1 MGRVEYEPKVPLAH
15 PAAADYLPRY
25 LHDGIPDSQGRP
37 DIKIRDDFYGT
48 RRKLRI
54 GVLGAGISCLNFLHF
69 AEERLRDIEIVVYER
84 NEDVGGVWL
93 TSKYPGCRCDIPSIV
108 YQFSWR
114 TNIWSEM
121 YAPAAENLAYLQTVA
136 REKDFYKY
144 MNFKHEIEQAAWS
157 DDEAMW
163 TLNVK
168 DLASGRTFEDKFHI
182 FLEFNGPVSNPRLTP
197 LAGIQDFK
205 GEVMHPA
212 YWSKDTSVDGKR
224 VALIG
229 YGCSGV
235 QIGPNIVDRVAKLYT
250 WFRNKTYILPPPNQG
265 FSAAGGANFKYS
277 DEQKALLADPD
288 VYLSYRKAVDDAFYR
303 RYSYV
308 INGSQMS
315 QVVKDNTVKYMKE
328 KLAEKP
334 ELLERILPEDFDIGC
349 RRQTFAY
356 GYLEAIM
363 DPKTTVFAKTPQ
375 RFTEHGIIDGDGVE
389 HELDMI
395 IAATGYDQSHLPR
408 FPKLI
413 NGKSVTEFWEDP
425 LSPPS
430 YMALCLKGMPNYFN
444 PSSAYGPLPQG
455 NYYQSSEAFTHY
467 IVKAIE
473 KIQIDR
479 ILSVTPKDRA
489 VDQFVRHANT
499 YLKRT
504 AVTGPCVSWYKGNDY
519 ANAPALWPGARSQ
532 FLRVLE
538 TPRFEDFEIVY
549 EDPEDMFAYFGNGWT
564 LEDDGDAET
573 DKTWY
578 MGKPGREVDGE
589 VIQRL
594 KGTDASVQQLVQ
606 GMAAMP
612 TVSQA
617 SVP

>member
-1 MGRVEYEPKVPLAH
+1 MGRVEYEPNIPLAH
-15 PAAADYLPRY
+15 PAAAEYLPRY
-25 LHDGIPDSQGRP
+25 LHEGIPDSQGKP
-37 DIKIRDDFYGT
+37 DVKIRDDFYGT

-69 AEERLRDIEIVVYER
+69 AEARLKDVEIVVYER

-136 REKDFYKY
+136 RENDFYKY
-144 MNFKHEIEQAAWS
+144 MNFKHEIKQAAWN

-163 TLNVK
+163 ALTVK
-168 DLASGRTFEDKFHI
+168 DPASERTFEDKVHI

-197 LAGIQDFK
+197 LPGIQDFK
-205 GEVMHPA
+205 GEVVHPA
-212 YWSKDTSVDGKR
+212 YWSEDTSVDGKR

-277 DEQKALLADPD
+277 DEQKAALADPD
-288 VYLSYRKAVDDAFYR
+288 VYLTYRKAVDDAFYR

-308 INGSQMS
+308 INGSPMS

-328 KLAEKP
+328 KLAAKP
-334 ELLERILPEDFDIGC
+334 ELLERILPKDFDIGC

-363 DPKTTVFAKTPQ
+363 DPKTTVFDKTPQ
-375 RFTEHGIIDGDGVE
+375 RFTEHGIVDGDGVE

-413 NGKSVTEFWEDP
+413 NGKPVTDFWQDP

-455 NYYQSSEAFTHY
+455 NYYQSSEAFTQY
-467 IVKAIE
+467 IVKAID

-489 VDQFVRHANT
+489 VDHFVRHANT

-532 FLRVLE
+532 FLRVLA

-549 EDPEDMFAYFGNGWT
+549 EDAEDTFAYFGNGWT
-564 LEDDGDAET
+564 LEDDAEPDT

-578 MGKPGREVDGE
+578 MGRPGREVDVE
-589 VIQRL
+589 VIDRL
-594 KGTDASVQQLVQ
+594 KGTDASVKMLVQ

-612 TVSQA
+612 MTS
-617 SVP
+617 

>member
-1 MGRVEYEPKVPLAH
+1 MLSVQKA
-15 PAAADYLPRY
+15 
-25 LHDGIPDSQGRP
+25 
-37 DIKIRDDFYGT
+37 
-48 RRKLRI
+48 
-54 GVLGAGISCLNFLHF
+54 NN
-69 AEERLRDIEIVVYER
+69 RLD
-84 NEDVGGVWL
+84 
-93 TSKYPGCRCDIPSIV
+93 
-108 YQFSWR
+108 
-114 TNIWSEM
+114 
-121 YAPAAENLAYLQTVA
+121 
-136 REKDFYKY
+136 
-144 MNFKHEIEQAAWS
+144 
-157 DDEAMW
+157 
-163 TLNVK
+163 
-168 DLASGRTFEDKFHI
+168 
-182 FLEFNGPVSNPRLTP
+182 
-197 LAGIQDFK
+197 
-205 GEVMHPA
+205 
-212 YWSKDTSVDGKR
+212 
-224 VALIG
+224 
-229 YGCSGV
+229 
-235 QIGPNIVDRVAKLYT
+235 
-250 WFRNKTYILPPPNQG
+250 
-265 FSAAGGANFKYS
+265 S
-277 DEQKALLADPD
+277 DEQKALLADPA
-288 VYLSYRKAVDDAFYR
+288 VYLAYRKAVDDAFYR

-308 INGSQMS
+308 INGSKMS
-315 QVVKDNTVKYMKE
+315 QLVKDNTVKYMKE
-328 KLAEKP
+328 KLADKP

-413 NGKSVTEFWEDP
+413 NGKSVTDFWPDA

-455 NYYQSSEAFTHY
+455 NYYQSSEAFTQY

-489 VDQFVRHANT
+489 VDHFVRHANT
-499 YLKRT
+499 YLRRT

-519 ANAPALWPGARSQ
+519 SQAPALWPGARSQ

-564 LEDDGDAET
+564 LEDDADAAT

-578 MGKPGREVDGE
+578 MGKPARDVDSE
-589 VIQRL
+589 VIARL
-594 KGTDASVQQLVQ
+594 KGTDPSVRTLVQ

-612 TVSQA
+612 RIS
-617 SVP
+617 